1 LDIYEP
7 SAGCPCLLSP
17 RTALWTHAER
27 TGCLCTFSGTGWIH
41 FSLVLRLIDKP
52 GLFAFLRIA
61 AGGRL
66 SCSAMASKVF
76 VFDNTISSRSDF
88 IDFHPRSDVLGGISS
103 LTVRL
108 EPALDKTDVMPFAH

>member
-1 LDIYEP
+1 
-7 SAGCPCLLSP
+7 
-17 RTALWTHAER
+17 
-27 TGCLCTFSGTGWIH
+27 
-41 FSLVLRLIDKP
+41 
-52 GLFAFLRIA
+52 
-61 AGGRL
+61 
-66 SCSAMASKVF
+66 MASKVF